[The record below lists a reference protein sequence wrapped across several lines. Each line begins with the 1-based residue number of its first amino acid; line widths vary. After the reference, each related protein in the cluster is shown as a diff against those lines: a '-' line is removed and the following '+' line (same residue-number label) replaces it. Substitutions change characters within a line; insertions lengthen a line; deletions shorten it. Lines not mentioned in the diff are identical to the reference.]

1 MRRLLRVGGRIAA
14 TSAVAGLGVILAPAG
29 ARAGPLTPASP
40 QARLTSDLFWVT
52 LGIALL
58 VFLAV
63 ELLIVFTVF
72 RFRRRPGVV
81 LDEPAQIHGNTRL
94 EVMWTILPAVLLVS
108 LAIISVRSMAQLG
121 SFPPNARTIQV
132 TGHQFAW
139 EFAYPDAN
147 VRTTNDL
154 HVPVGEP
161 VVLEITSQDVI
172 HSFWVPE
179 LAGKVDANPGLT
191 NRLTFTAEQAG
202 VYRGVCAELC
212 GIGHANMLF
221 QVTAMEPAEFD
232 DWLRSG
238 GQAAAAQAAQ
248 LAAGPSPDLGKQ
260 LIQQEPCGTCHTIAG
275 VPGMNGAIGPEL
287 THVGTV
293 AASRKP
299 GMSAEDYLNES
310 IVNPT
315 AFIVPGFPPAM
326 PPNGGDPN
334 LDDQKRAAIV
344 AYLLSL
350 K

>member
-1 MRRLLRVGGRIAA
+1 MRRLQRVGGRIAA

-221 QVTAMEPAEFD
+221 QVTAMDPAEFD

-293 AASRKP
+293 AATRKP

-344 AYLLSL
+344 TYLLSL

>member
-1 MRRLLRVGGRIAA
+1 MRRLLRVGGWIAA
-14 TSAVAGLGVILAPAG
+14 TSAAASLGVILAPAS

-63 ELLIVFTVF
+63 ELLIVFTTF
-72 RFRRRPGVV
+72 RFRRRPGMV

-221 QVTAMEPAEFD
+221 QVTAMEPAE
-232 DWLRSG
+232 
-238 GQAAAAQAAQ
+238 
-248 LAAGPSPDLGKQ
+248 
-260 LIQQEPCGTCHTIAG
+260 PCGTCHTIAG

-334 LDDQKRAAIV
+334 LDDQKRSAIV